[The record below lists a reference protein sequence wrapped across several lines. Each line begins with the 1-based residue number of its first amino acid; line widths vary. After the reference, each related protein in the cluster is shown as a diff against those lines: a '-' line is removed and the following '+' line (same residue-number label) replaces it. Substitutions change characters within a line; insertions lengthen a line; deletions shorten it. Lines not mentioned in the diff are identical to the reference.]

1 MPIEVEDISDTD
13 PESEEEQRGLQGQ
26 IKQNKLKNL
35 QKQLTAE
42 QKLQEKIMEAK
53 QIEQIYRL
61 LQEQQNLLSAEEVE
75 EQLNLYR

>member
-1 MPIEVEDISDTD
+1 MPIEVEDLSDTD
-13 PESEEEQRGLQGQ
+13 PESEEEQRGLLGQ
-26 IKQNKLKNL
+26 IKQKKLKNL

-42 QKLQEKIMEAK
+42 QRLQEKMEETK
-53 QIEQIYRL
+53 QIAQIYRL